1 MAKHPAPTITGTI
14 PTAAMG
20 QRVVQIVENGKP
32 LKFYSATEAAARIGI
47 NISSVVRMMNRGD
60 VRVIISVDG
69 VQRMLLEEDV
79 LAIAAARA
87 LKK

>member
-1 MAKHPAPTITGTI
+1 
-14 PTAAMG
+14 
-20 QRVVQIVENGKP
+20 
-32 LKFYSATEAAARIGI
+32 
-47 NISSVVRMMNRGD
+47 MMNRGD